1 MHSSVNTVQLPFKS
15 RGTRWWWGIKH
26 LKGTVYLHICIDII
40 VTILAIVFPVLALL
54 SSHLPPTKAE
64 VNSMWHILNMSL

>member
-1 MHSSVNTVQLPFKS
+1 M
-15 RGTRWWWGIKH
+15 GGIKH

-40 VTILAIVFPVLALL
+40 VTVLAIVFPVLALL
-54 SSHLPPTKAE
+54 SWHLPPTKAE